1 MSKRPLM
8 NPLTLCIDVGNSFTS
23 IGIFRG
29 DRLVSS
35 NGFKNNDI
43 PFLVKKLIKKGGYK
57 LNYCLISSVVPTIT
71 QKLEKTFGC
80 QPSLKVI
87 KITPQVISGI
97 RVRYKS
103 KSKLGIDRAI
113 NALGAHSLMGGD
125 CVVADFG
132 TALTLDFISKEG
144 VFEGGLIL
152 PGLETALA
160 SLHEKTALLPAI
172 SLKGPA
178 PFPGRSTEECM
189 RSGVLKGFGVMT
201 EGIVRDFKARF
212 GLKKCAL
219 IVTGGNALEMR
230 SFLRGIRDVR
240 FDPHFT
246 LRSMN
251 VLSKTIKK

>member
-1 MSKRPLM
+1 M

-35 NGFKNNDI
+35 NAFKNNDI
-43 PFLVKKLIKKGGYK
+43 PLLIKKMIKNGGYK
-57 LNYCLISSVVPTIT
+57 LNYCLISSVVPKISL
-71 QKLEKTFGC
+71 KLDKILGH
-80 QPSLKVI
+80 QSGLKVI
-87 KITPQVISGI
+87 TITPQVVSGI
-97 RVRYKS
+97 RVRYKN

-113 NALGAHSLMGGD
+113 NAFGAHSLMGGD

-132 TALTLDFISKEG
+132 TALTLDFISKDG

-172 SLKGPA
+172 SLEGPA

-189 RSGVLKGFGVMT
+189 RSGILRGFGVMT
-201 EGIVRDFKARF
+201 EGIVRDFKIRF
-212 GLKKCAL
+212 RLKKCAL
-219 IVTGGNALEMR
+219 IVTGGHALEMR
-230 SFLRGIRDVR
+230 PFLKGIRDVR
-240 FDPHFT
+240 FDPYFT

-251 VLSKTIKK
+251 ALRNAGEK